1 MSKRSVTADYAYNK
15 KLAHTGVEESNRV
28 KKKLLNIAFLVIV
41 FALTL
46 WSVLYGQDLDQLV
59 MYLADYRM
67 IFLIPSLVCVL
78 IFILGESAIF
88 YVMFRAVGIEVK
100 KTH

>member
-1 MSKRSVTADYAYNK
+1 M
-15 KLAHTGVEESNRV
+15 EEANRV

-100 KTH
+100 KTHCALFSFVGFFYCAITQ